1 MSSPSLGPRV
11 ATPKH
16 MPRGAASL
24 FAFMTRC
31 LPISWGSDKYQDTSS
46 ARPSNQSP
54 GRQGSAEAT
63 GRFPGPAGL
72 EHTPRGGTEASP
84 RTPPVYGFF
93 PREDSRALSSLLSL
107 SPASSSPDPTAGQDG
122 ERRCSCR
129 GRASEVVQ
137 TGRGR
142 GRARGV
148 AGPSGTLGDSAAVEF
163 RELGPRVTYGCPHMH
178 VYTTH
183 LCIYRREREGRDGG
197 GGGG

>member
-1 MSSPSLGPRV
+1 MSASASEMSSPSLGPRV

-107 SPASSSPDPTAGQDG
+107 SPASSSPDPTAG
-122 ERRCSCR
+122 R
-129 GRASEVVQ
+129 GKEMQ
-137 TGRGR
+137 LPGKGLRG
-142 GRARGV
+142 
-148 AGPSGTLGDSAAVEF
+148 GPDRT
-163 RELGPRVTYGCPHMH
+163 
-178 VYTTH
+178 
-183 LCIYRREREGRDGG
+183 RERKGKGRRWPVWDPW
-197 GGGG
+197 